1 MSEYIISLLLVVLVS
16 VFTVYPLFLGYRRG
30 KRGIGDKPEVNR
42 LEQLYEKRD
51 LYYSSIRD
59 IELDRDMGKLSEQD
73 YAELMSRYKEKAAA
87 VTKLISEFQSVPGD
101 EKITGETRTSPFESP
116 LS

>member
-16 VFTVYPLFLGYRRG
+16 VFTVYPLFMGRRKQDVAESLGLN
-30 KRGIGDKPEVNR
+30 K
-42 LEQLYEKRD
+42 LEQLYERRN
-51 LYYSSIRD
+51 LYYSSIKD

-87 VTKLISEFQSVPGD
+87 VTKLISELQSAAGD
-101 EKITGETRTSPFESP
+101 EKISEERKTSPFEVPFS
-116 LS
+116 

>member
-1 MSEYIISLLLVVLVS
+1 MWCWYRFLPSTLFFWVTGEGSGVS
-16 VFTVYPLFLGYRRG
+16 GTS
-30 KRGIGDKPEVNR
+30 PEVSR

-51 LYYSSIRD
+51 LYYSSIKD

-73 YAELMSRYKEKAAA
+73 YTELVSRYKEKAAA
-87 VTKLISEFQSVPGD
+87 VTKLISELQSAAGD
-101 EKITGETRTSPFESP
+101 EKITGEARTSPFEAP

>member
-16 VFTVYPLFLGYRRG
+16 VFTVYPLFLGHRRG
-30 KRGIGDKPEVNR
+30 SRSVDSQNNQ

-59 IELDRDMGKLSEQD
+59 IELDRDMGKLSKQD
-73 YAELMSRYKEKAAA
+73 YVELISRYKEKAAA
-87 VTKLISEFQSVPGD
+87 VTKLISQLQSVA
-101 EKITGETRTSPFESP
+101 EHEETGEEKRTSPFNAPVS
-116 LS
+116 

>member
-16 VFTVYPLFLGYRRG
+16 VFTIYTLFLGRR
-30 KRGIGDKPEVNR
+30 RENRDVDSPEVNR

-59 IELDRDMGKLSEQD
+59 IELDLDMGKLSEQD
-73 YAELMSRYKEKAAA
+73 YTELVSRYKEKAAA
-87 VTKLISEFQSVPGD
+87 VTKRISELQS
-101 EKITGETRTSPFESP
+101 IS
-116 LS
+116 